1 MRQSKTTLKELTAAY
16 RAVLRYGILCNAV
29 ALGLA
34 VAPAVAGTSD
44 IDPAK
49 VTTSYNAAV
58 VWSGVPS
65 AELVA
70 DPSINPYM
78 VSYGMDT
85 NNNVTVDIRGWQNS
99 GFGAFTNYF
108 GRAGRGEANEHSA
121 LSGLTMKDSSLLGN
135 TGTFVGGG
143 MSLWTDG
150 RAVGESVEDTWYPDD
165 KVPEPFTNTIVNSEF
180 GGNTANAGG
189 GLALLAWMDNIS
201 QGKTVL
207 DNVSFVGN
215 SATETNAGVVG
226 NNHGG
231 GAILIKNNNKLTATN
246 TTFGGATSESGN
258 TSATDGGAIRN
269 LATGEIELNGTNTFD
284 HNSAVNGGAIANE
297 GTLTVTPVDDAVT
310 TFANNTATNQGGA
323 VAQLKGAESPW
334 TGVEFNNNSAKLGG
348 AAFARGIFDVKDSS
362 FTGNTSE
369 QGGGAIYLGTLKGGH
384 ELTIDN
390 TTFENN
396 STQGIGNAK
405 DGGGAI
411 GSFSQLIVKNGSS
424 FTNNRVTDAVSD
436 GGGALFMGSVSDNQ
450 ISDATF
456 TSNTSA
462 STGGAI
468 ATRHFDKGDNKDA
481 TLDIASS
488 TFASNIAT
496 TDGGAIYN
504 TFYNDANN
512 DGYVKVTG
520 STFNTNSADR
530 GGAIF
535 NTVGKEGEVLSSG
548 QQQIGKMYISDS
560 NFTGNI
566 AKTDGAA
573 IYNEGVVTV
582 AANNANVAF
591 SGNKVG
597 DETDGYTN
605 NDIYNAGTLNLAAA
619 DGKTISLAGGINGEN
634 GTLNVDGAGNVSVAG
649 LANQNTTVATGATLN
664 LSGAVSDS
672 TIANNATTSLND
684 VTMSGSHIN
693 NVGTLTGNATF
704 ANNTGAT
711 QGGALYNTGTANV
724 TGTFEGNTAASGGA
738 IFNKGTLTLGNGTTF
753 LNNDLVS
760 DAGDGADIYN
770 NGGSITIGDNLTVTH
785 EGDPV
790 GDCDIY
796 SDNGGYLK
804 IGDNAS
810 FTGGGDAIVT
820 TGPSASRATLIV
832 GDGANFENFDDA
844 AIIAWSNTDATI
856 GKNATFDNTGLA
868 IQNSRKSVTTVDD
881 GFVVKNAGNE
891 RWGAILN
898 RADDGGDDRT
908 KLTFLGSATIKDNS
922 NHGLYNRLGAIT
934 TFDGETLFQNN
945 NATAVGGAIRNV
957 DNAGGYNSTV
967 VFNSAVDFDGNTS
980 VANGGAIYNEGVV
993 TFNDNA
999 TFSGNK
1005 SNVVRDGEG
1014 NITSSADNDIYNTG
1028 TLNFS
1033 AADGKAISLAG
1044 GIDGLAGALNVNGA
1058 GDVTIAG
1065 ALKNQTTTVSD
1076 GSLTLND
1083 VDLTGT
1089 TLSNA
1094 ANTTVNAA
1102 TRSSAFGTA
1111 VVNSGTLALNAATDQ
1126 SIVVDAGINN
1136 GTAENAGTVTLNG
1149 TGTVS
1154 IEDLANQSVTINAGT
1169 LNLSGDIDT
1178 SSIVNNADANL
1189 SVAGVNFDGSR
1200 VVNWGTMTGGSVD
1213 GEGNLL
1219 TSAGT
1224 FENRSAVNGGAIHN
1238 RGDLTLHGATFQ
1250 NNTASNQA
1258 GAIYGAGNVTLT
1270 NATVS
1275 GNSAYTSG
1283 AIRTFQDVDS
1293 TLTIADST
1301 FTGNHAVENGAIAIM
1316 DKSGKSTITDSTF
1329 SGNYATFNNMEE
1341 YDTAYEGGGALSLG
1355 SESLV
1360 EVSGTTFTNNYTTLH
1375 GGAISTRTTAQS
1387 NGAETLD
1394 IVNSTFTGNKAGVLY
1409 DAEHATT
1416 TASAFA
1422 ETHGFGGA
1430 IYANVWHDNHEHDY
1444 ATIDN
1449 STFSSNAAYA
1459 GGAVYNDA
1467 VDGKVGALRISDSSF
1482 TGNTATSAGGALYN
1496 KGVMTV
1502 VAESANV
1509 AFDGNTAAGDANDI
1523 YNAGTL
1529 TLNAAEGQAISL
1541 AGGINGENGTLNVD
1555 GAGDVTIANALQN
1568 QATTVSGN
1576 LTLNN
1581 VDMTGSTF
1589 ANSGAMSVNAT
1600 NADSMLAAV
1609 TNTGTLTLNAAGQTM
1624 TVSNGIANNTENKGT
1639 VDITAGTVNLTSAM
1653 ANQNATV
1660 YGGELQLADGSSVNG
1675 SAITVK
1681 SGATINTID
1690 NAINDYSDIVTLLTG
1705 ANIKGDLDYD
1715 AGLADTYSAAAGA
1728 NVTYRLANALTDVD
1742 TIYSNEEKLVSVVND
1757 GATVNVDLEQW
1768 YMNKDHGLNLTS
1780 SGNADGKVKLKGTDT
1795 GGINNAVDVTVDTLT
1810 QEVTYSLTTDETFDG
1825 SDNTIE
1831 KAEFAIVGNTTESDE
1846 GAKLTL
1852 ANNLVVDET
1861 STLSITNANLAQA
1874 NDTETIQNVGNLNIK
1889 DSLMRVAINNS
1900 GILVSDPTYYG
1911 AQVVNSGTA
1920 SFDGDIFESTSSLV
1934 NSATVNLKD
1943 TTFIAGSTITN
1954 TGTINLAGGTT
1965 TFNNDVDG
1973 LALVGTGGNLN
1984 LQNDKIDSLG
1994 ALTANSSVGV
2004 SVDANLTAGT
2014 SDSFASLTGAEGVV
2028 VNGINVA
2035 ESQYNDTGAVQ
2046 RLALLGDGTTD
2057 YTGKLSV
2064 SSDADINVAGTN
2076 YFTNV
2081 FADNNGNI
2089 VFGDKLMNTS
2099 GMHTQLGDWGNGVST
2114 NYIGASTAYD
2124 AETGSYSTTTGTTVG
2139 AALTALDTQVKT
2151 NADNFAGLAVA
2162 NTGSLVDGS
2171 NITDGTIALSAL
2183 SSGVQASLGKAD
2195 SAVQSVASGS
2205 ANGTISV
2212 DGTDVAVTGLGSA
2225 AYTDANAYATAAQ
2238 GALADTALQASALI
2252 NTALTGT
2259 TTAEALKVGGYDVLT
2274 TNSALNGAN
2283 LTDGT
2288 VALSALS
2295 SDVQASLG
2303 KADSAVQ
2310 SVASGSANGTIS
2322 VDGTDVAVTGLGSA
2336 AYTDANAYATAA
2348 QGATADA
2355 TAATIATYGDVVT
2368 HNAADFA
2375 TAAQGALADTAL
2387 QASALNNTHL
2397 TGNTVIDTLNAG
2409 ATTVDSLAVDGTSY
2423 GITSA
2428 GAASFSTVDAAT
2440 VNATNLTVGS
2450 TTVSGITQSSAIPSV
2465 LAALSANPSTYDVAA
2480 GDQKLITEAAVVAG
2494 ISSLMSEKQAW
2505 LNDEFG
2511 YNTNSTDADT
2521 VLREAGFADQNDDNN
2536 VGFYDAVVQNKNNI
2550 GTMSG
2555 LTTTEK
2561 GSLVGAINELDSD
2574 IAAVDAKFTNG
2585 TVAAN
2590 FASVQTSGNATIGG
2604 DLAVAGDANV
2614 TGSVTAPT
2622 VNTDNL
2628 KLGATTV
2635 SGITTSA
2642 TNMAALVLNPTS
2654 ATDTTLTTT
2663 AAVAAADNYV
2673 LNTSM
2678 AYTDAKLKQIN
2689 AYTDERVD
2697 KLDKNLSS
2705 GIASAIALTSVSA
2718 SGVQKGEVAVS
2729 GGYGYYNGQSA
2740 AAFGAAMGLSNR
2752 WSVNAGAGVSN
2763 SDVSFRAGTTYKF
2776 KAF

>member
-34 VAPAVAGTSD
+34 MAPAVAEVGT
-44 IDPAK
+44 AK
-49 VTTSYNAAV
+49 TSYGASV
-58 VWSGVPS
+58 VWTGIEGQ
-65 AELVA
+65 ELVRDA
-70 DPSINPYM
+70 NSSPYLVKSSM
-78 VSYGMDT
+78 NDQGVVS
-85 NNNVTVDIRGWQNS
+85 VDIMAQTGS
-99 GFGAFTNYF
+99 KFGAFTNWF
-108 GRAGRGEANEHSA
+108 GRDNRADGDGDHVALTALNMAN
-121 LSGLTMKDSSLLGN
+121 SSLTAN

-150 RAVGESVEDTWYPDD
+150 RAVGELVEDTWYPDD
-165 KVPEPFTNTIVNSEF
+165 KVPEPFTNTISDSSF
-180 GGNTANAGG
+180 TGNTANAGG

-246 TTFGGATSESGN
+246 TTFGGATSELGN

-269 LATGEIELNGTNTFD
+269 LATGTIELNGTNTFAY
-284 HNSAVNGGAIANE
+284 NSAVNGGAIANE

-323 VAQLKGAESPW
+323 VYNKGTMTL
-334 TGVEFNNNSAKLGG
+334 TGATFSGNHANDGGAMSNKGDATLTGATFTNNSATEQAG
-348 AAFARGIFDVKDSS
+348 AIFS
-362 FTGNTSE
+362 TGNLSV
-369 QGGGAIYLGTLKGGH
+369 
-384 ELTIDN
+384 
-390 TTFENN
+390 NN
-396 STQGIGNAK
+396 SLFEGNTA
-405 DGGGAI
+405 A
-411 GSFSQLIVKNGSS
+411 
-424 FTNNRVTDAVSD
+424 
-436 GGGALFMGSVSDNQ
+436 
-450 ISDATF
+450 
-456 TSNTSA
+456 
-462 STGGAI
+462 TGGAI
-468 ATRHFDKGDNKDA
+468 DVFTYSGSLQTSNTTFRNNSANEAGTIRIFSTADNQIGSGTVFENNHSTFNDLEAYNAMDVDDQNAIEGAGALSLGSVSTVTVDNATFTNNTSTLQGGAISTRTTAQSNVAEK
-481 TLDIASS
+481 LDIIGSTFTGNKAGVVYDSETGETSASNFATTHGLGGALYANVWHDNEGNDYASISGS
-488 TFASNIAT
+488 TFAENSAYE
-496 TDGGAIYN
+496 GGAIYN
-504 TFYNDANN
+504 DA
-512 DGYVKVTG
+512 VTG
-520 STFNTNSADR
+520 K
-530 GGAIF
+530 
-535 NTVGKEGEVLSSG
+535 V
-548 QQQIGKMYISDS
+548 
-560 NFTGNI
+560 GNI
-566 AKTDGAA
+566 KITDSSFTDNTATNQGAA
-573 IYNEGVVTV
+573 IYNKGIITV
-582 AANNANVAF
+582 AAENTDVAF
-591 SGNKVG
+591 SGNTAAG
-597 DETDGYTN
+597 N
-605 NDIYNAGTLNLAAA
+605 ANDIYNAGTLNLTAA
-619 DGKTISLAGGINGEN
+619 DGKAISLAGGINGEN
-634 GTLNVDGAGNVSVAG
+634 GTLNVDGAGEVSVAG
-649 LANQNTTVATGATLN
+649 LANQTTTVATGATLN
-664 LSGAVSDS
+664 LSGAVADS
-672 TIANNATTSLND
+672 AIVNNATTSLNNA
-684 VTMSGSHIN
+684 TISGSRIN

-738 IFNKGTLTLGNGTTF
+738 IFNKGTLTLGDGTTF

-785 EGDPV
+785 EGEPV

-891 RWGAILN
+891 SWGAILN
-898 RADDGGDDRT
+898 RADNGGDNET

-1044 GIDGLAGALNVNGA
+1044 GINGENGTLNVNGA

-1076 GSLTLND
+1076 GSLTLNN

-1102 TRSSAFGTA
+1102 TRSSAFDTA
-1111 VVNSGTLALNAATDQ
+1111 VVNSGTLALNAATGQ

-1169 LNLSGDIDT
+1169 LNLSGDVDT

-1189 SVAGVNFDGSR
+1189 SVADVNFDGSR

-1496 KGVMTV
+1496 KGIMTV

-1509 AFDGNTAAGDANDI
+1509 AFSGNTAAGDANDI
-1523 YNAGTL
+1523 YNAGAL

-1715 AGLADTYSAAAGA
+1715 AGTADMYSAAAGA

-1810 QEVTYSLTTDETFDG
+1810 QEVTYSLTTDETFNG

-1852 ANNLVVDET
+1852 ANNLVVDGT

-2014 SDSFASLTGAEGVV
+2014 SDSFASLTGAAGVV

-2151 NADNFAGLAVA
+2151 NADNFASLAVA

-2171 NITDGTIALSAL
+2171 NITDGTVALEAL

-2195 SAVQSVASGS
+2195 SAVQSVTSGS

-2225 AYTDANAYATAAQ
+2225 AYT
-2238 GALADTALQASALI
+2238 AS
-2252 NTALTGT
+2252 T
-2259 TTAEALKVGGYDVLT
+2259 
-2274 TNSALNGAN
+2274 
-2283 LTDGT
+2283 
-2288 VALSALS
+2288 
-2295 SDVQASLG
+2295 
-2303 KADSAVQ
+2303 
-2310 SVASGSANGTIS
+2310 
-2322 VDGTDVAVTGLGSA
+2322 
-2336 AYTDANAYATAA
+2336 AYATAA

-2368 HNAADFA
+2368 HDAADFA
-2375 TAAQGALADTAL
+2375 TAAQGALAGTAL

-2397 TGNTVIDTLNAG
+2397 TGSTVIDSLNAG
-2409 ATTVDSLAVDGTSY
+2409 ATIVDSLTIDGTSY

-2428 GAASFSTVDAAT
+2428 GAASFSTVDATT

-2521 VLREAGFADQNDDNN
+2521 VLREAGFADQNGDNN

-2561 GSLVGAINELDSD
+2561 GSLVGAINELDQD
-2574 IAAVDAKFTNG
+2574 IDAVDAKFING
-2585 TVAAN
+2585 TVDAN
-2590 FASVQTSGNATIGG
+2590 FASVTTSGDATVGGTLMVGNTTTNSTLTDTALTTATVNANTVNANTVNANSLVLSDGATTPTTATLSVDTTG
-2604 DLAVAGDANV
+2604 AVSTGNASINAG
-2614 TGSVTAPT
+2614 TGSVTAKT

-2628 KLGATTV
+2628 QLASTVV